1 MTPVGQRHPIPGE
14 YKERLNYSCQSS
26 QTIARRA
33 LLMEPEVGFYVGA
46 GAAQSN
52 KGIGFGSRRKRLT
65 GHQTHATVLSTG
77 RFLIPL

>member
-14 YKERLNYSCQSS
+14 YKGRLNYSCQSS
-26 QTIARRA
+26 QTIAQRA

-52 KGIGFGSRRKRLT
+52 KGIGF
-65 GHQTHATVLSTG
+65 
-77 RFLIPL
+77 